1 MIRIVAQRPVL
12 PLANDRRNPATQVV
26 LQHDR
31 SWSEI
36 TALAS
41 KVRSGHK
48 ITIDSEVVVVADAGV
63 ESRISRSIERFY
75 NDLCQAGAFAA
86 KAAPTFLMACS

>member
-12 PLANDRRNPATQVV
+12 QLANDRRNPVTQVV

-36 TALAS
+36 TVLAS
-41 KVRSGHK
+41 KVRRGHK
-48 ITIDSEVVVVADAGV
+48 ITIDSEVAVVADAGV
-63 ESRISRSIERFY
+63 KSGFLW
-75 NDLCQAGAFAA
+75 DGAFAA
-86 KAAPTFLMACS
+86 KAAPTSMPLET

>member
-1 MIRIVAQRPVL
+1 
-12 PLANDRRNPATQVV
+12 VV

-36 TALAS
+36 TVLAS

-48 ITIDSEVVVVADAGV
+48 ITIDNGVVVADAGV
-63 ESRISRSIERFY
+63 ESGFRG
-75 NDLCQAGAFAA
+75 L
-86 KAAPTFLMACS
+86 

>member
-12 PLANDRRNPATQVV
+12 QLANDLRNPVTQEV

-36 TALAS
+36 TVLAS

-48 ITIDSEVVVVADAGV
+48 ITIDNGVVVVADAGV
-63 ESRISRSIERFY
+63 K
-75 NDLCQAGAFAA
+75 LW
-86 KAAPTFLMACS
+86 FLMACS